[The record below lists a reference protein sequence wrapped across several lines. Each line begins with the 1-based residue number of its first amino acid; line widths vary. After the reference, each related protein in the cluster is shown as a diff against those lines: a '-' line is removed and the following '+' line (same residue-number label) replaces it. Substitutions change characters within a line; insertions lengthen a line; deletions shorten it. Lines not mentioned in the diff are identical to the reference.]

1 MRSERTEGSQGNIV
15 KLSDIRRE
23 RHRAS
28 SPYGP
33 LKAGLITWQ
42 NREIMR
48 EDQEVQLT
56 ELLNSLEK
64 SVATL
69 ISKSYTVCDTLVIAT
84 QGVRAALSDTT
95 ESKAGTDV

>member
-1 MRSERTEGSQGNIV
+1 MTTGESQGNIV

-33 LKAGLITWQ
+33 LRAGLITWQ
-42 NREIMR
+42 NREMIR

-56 ELLNSLEK
+56 ELLNSLE
-64 SVATL
+64 SAVADL
-69 ISKSYTVCDTLVIAT
+69 NSKSYTVCATLTTAI
-84 QGVRAALSDTT
+84 QGVRVALFDTT
-95 ESKAGTDV
+95 TDEAGTDEAP

>member
-1 MRSERTEGSQGNIV
+1 MTTGESQGNIV

-23 RHRAS
+23 KHRAS

-33 LKAGLITWQ
+33 LRADLITWQ

-56 ELLNSLEK
+56 ELLSSLE
-64 SVATL
+64 SAVATL
-69 ISKSYTVCDTLVIAT
+69 ISKSYTVSDTLIIAT
-84 QGVRAALSDTT
+84 QGVRVALYGTT
-95 ESKAGTDV
+95 IDEGGTDV